1 MKFYMPVRVYDEKD
15 CVRSH
20 GKELSSFGAH
30 ALIVTGRHSAKACGA
45 LDDVISVLAEN
56 GKTYSIFSEI
66 EENPSV
72 ETVLKAAAFG
82 KEEKADFVIGI
93 GGGSPLDAA
102 KAIAF
107 LMYRE
112 NGSAADLYDASLPA
126 DSLPVIAV
134 PTTCG
139 TGSEVTGVSVLTVH
153 EKKTKQSIPHRIFP
167 KLALVDGKY
176 LCSAPHAMIVNTA
189 VDAFA
194 HMAES
199 YLSVKADDY
208 SKAAALA
215 GLAIWK
221 DVRDVLAGERE
232 ADEED
237 RAKLM
242 RASTFAGIAIAQTG
256 TSIPHALSYILTY
269 DQKIPHGKAAGYFL
283 GRFIANA
290 SEEDRTAVLGTAGF
304 EDVNEFM
311 DFLVG
316 AFGEVEVPEETL
328 RRAYENVSSNP
339 VRMKSARM
347 EVTPEVLYEITG
359 LI

>member
-208 SKAAALA
+208 SKAAALGNPDA
-215 GLAIWK
+215 MGNLG
-221 DVRDVLAGERE
+221 V
-232 ADEED
+232 
-237 RAKLM
+237 M
-242 RASTFAGIAIAQTG
+242 C
-256 TSIPHALSYILTY
+256 
-269 DQKIPHGKAAGYFL
+269 AAGYGVEKDEERILVLFPGL
-283 GRFIANA
+283 AEQVFYLRVGIGCQIGDHALMIFRGHFIQTA
-290 SEEDRTAVLGTAGF
+290 SVGFRNLYAGF
-304 EDVNEFM
+304 LSGIQYRGHGSRSGSLQYIELFYASAGPDGLKN
-311 DFLVG
+311 G
-316 AFGEVEVPEETL
+316 I
-328 RRAYENVSSNP
+328 SS
-339 VRMKSARM
+339 KD
-347 EVTPEVLYEITG
+347 I
-359 LI
+359 

>member
-1 MKFYMPVRVYDEKD
+1 
-15 CVRSH
+15 
-20 GKELSSFGAH
+20 
-30 ALIVTGRHSAKACGA
+30 
-45 LDDVISVLAEN
+45 
-56 GKTYSIFSEI
+56 
-66 EENPSV
+66 V

-107 LMYRE
+107 TMYRE

-126 DSLPVIAV
+126 DALPVIAV

-153 EKKTKQSIPHRIFP
+153 EKKTKMSIPHRIFP

-176 LCSAPHAMIVNTA
+176 LLTASHSMIVNTA

-199 YLSVKADDY
+199 WLSVKADEY

-215 GLAIWK
+215 GLAVWK
-221 DVRDVLAGERE
+221 EIRGVLSGERE
-232 ADEED
+232 ADGED
-237 RAKLM
+237 RARLM

-256 TSIPHALSYILTY
+256 TSVPHALSYILTY

-290 SEEDRTAVLGTAGF
+290 AEEDRKAVLGTAGF
-304 EDVNEFM
+304 ESADEFM
-311 DFLVG
+311 AFLDKV
-316 AFGEVEVPEETL
+316 FGEVKVPEETL
-328 RRAYENVSSNP
+328 RRAYENVSANP

-347 EVTPEVLYEITG
+347 ELTPEILYEIVG
-359 LI
+359 LE